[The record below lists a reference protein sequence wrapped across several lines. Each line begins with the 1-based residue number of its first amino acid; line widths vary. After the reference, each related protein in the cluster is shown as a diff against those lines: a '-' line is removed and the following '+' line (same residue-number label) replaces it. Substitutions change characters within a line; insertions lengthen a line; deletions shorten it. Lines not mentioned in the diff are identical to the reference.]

1 MGSNFRRII
10 VNINFTLIG
19 QMLTFAIFSWFTM
32 TYVWPMLEEAL
43 KERSK
48 KIADGLS
55 AAKEGH
61 EILAKSKEQSSI
73 EIQQAKKTANDII
86 TSANNRV
93 VNLIEEAKKE
103 ARKESD
109 NMIRTAKVHIQQER
123 NQARASLQNE
133 IVNLVVKGVEKIL
146 SKSINSKDNADI
158 IAKIIR
164 KG

>member
-1 MGSNFRRII
+1 M
-10 VNINFTLIG
+10 NINFTLIG
-19 QMLTFAIFSWFTM
+19 QMITFAIFSWFTM

-61 EILAKSKEQSSI
+61 EILAKSKEQASI

-86 TSANNRV
+86 TSANNQV
-93 VNLIEEAKKE
+93 VNLMEDAKKE

-109 NMIRTAKVHIQQER
+109 NMIRTAKVHIQQET
-123 NQARASLQNE
+123 NQARANLQNE
-133 IVNLVVKGVEKIL
+133 VVSLVVKGVEKIL
-146 SKSINSKDNADI
+146 SKSINSKDHVDI
-158 IAKIIR
+158 ISKIIR

>member
-1 MGSNFRRII
+1 MG
-10 VNINFTLIG
+10 TLIG

-32 TYVWPMLEEAL
+32 TYVWPMLEQAL

-61 EILAKSKEQSSI
+61 EILAKSKEQASI

-86 TSANNRV
+86 TSANNQV
-93 VNLIEEAKKE
+93 VNLMEDAKKE

-109 NMIRTAKVHIQQER
+109 NMIRTAKVHIQQEQ
-123 NQARASLQNE
+123 NQARANLQAE
-133 IVNLVVKGVEKIL
+133 IVSLVVKGVEKIL
-146 SKSINSKDNADI
+146 SKCINSKDHVDI
-158 IAKIIR
+158 ISKIIR

>member
-1 MGSNFRRII
+1 

-61 EILAKSKEQSSI
+61 EILAKSKEQASI

-86 TSANNRV
+86 TSANNQV
-93 VNLIEEAKKE
+93 VNLMEDAKKE

-109 NMIRTAKVHIQQER
+109 NMIRTAKVHIQQEQ
-123 NQARASLQNE
+123 NQARANLQAE
-133 IVNLVVKGVEKIL
+133 IVSLVVKGVEKIL
-146 SKSINSKDNADI
+146 SKSINSKDHVDI
-158 IAKIIR
+158 ISKIIR

>member
-1 MGSNFRRII
+1 

-19 QMLTFAIFSWFTM
+19 QMLTFAVFVWFTM
-32 TYVWPMLEEAL
+32 TYVWPMLETML

-61 EILAKSKEQSSI
+61 DILEKSKANASV
-73 EIQQAKKTANDII
+73 EIQQAKKQAAEILAR
-86 TSANNRV
+86 ANNKAV
-93 VNLIEEAKKE
+93 VLMEDAKKE
-103 ARKESD
+103 AKLECD
-109 NMIRTAKVHIQQER
+109 NMIKTAKTHIQQEQ
-123 NQARASLQNE
+123 NQARANLQGE
-133 IVNLVVKGVEKIL
+133 IVSLVIKGVEKIL
-146 SKSINSKDNADI
+146 SKSINNKDNADI

>member
-1 MGSNFRRII
+1 

-32 TYVWPMLEEAL
+32 TYVWPMIEQAL

-61 EILAKSKEQSSI
+61 EILAKSKEQASI

-86 TSANNRV
+86 TSANNQV
-93 VNLIEEAKKE
+93 VNLMEDAKKE

-109 NMIRTAKVHIQQER
+109 NMIRTAKVHIQQEQ
-123 NQARASLQNE
+123 NQARANLQAE
-133 IVNLVVKGVEKIL
+133 IVSLVVKGVEKIL
-146 SKSINSKDNADI
+146 SKSINSKDHVDI
-158 IAKIIR
+158 ISKIIR

>member
-1 MGSNFRRII
+1 
-10 VNINFTLIG
+10 
-19 QMLTFAIFSWFTM
+19 MLTFAIFSWFTM

-61 EILAKSKEQSSI
+61 EILAKSKEQASI
-73 EIQQAKKTANDII
+73 EIQQAKKTASDII
-86 TSANNRV
+86 TSANNQV
-93 VNLIEEAKKE
+93 VNLIEDAKKE

-133 IVNLVVKGVEKIL
+133 IVTLVVKGVEKIL
-146 SKSINSKDNADI
+146 SKSINSKDHVEI
-158 IAKIIR
+158 ISKIIR

>member
-1 MGSNFRRII
+1 

-19 QMLTFAIFSWFTM
+19 QMLTFAIFAWFTM
-32 TYVWPMLEEAL
+32 QYVWPMLEAAL

-61 EILAKSKEQSSI
+61 QILAKSKEQSNL
-73 EIQQAKKTANDII
+73 EVQAARKKANDII
-86 TSANNRV
+86 TQANNKV
-93 VNLIEEAKKE
+93 VQIMDDAKKE
-103 ARKESD
+103 AKLECD
-109 NMIRTAKVHIQQER
+109 NMIKTARIHIQQET
-123 NQARASLQNE
+123 NQARANLQGE

-146 SKSINSKDNADI
+146 SKSINSKDHVNI
-158 IAKIIR
+158 ISKIIR